1 VLLVAAVAS
10 IWPLRHAGTALVVT
24 REIDQPD
31 AIVSL
36 ASHEWERLPDAA
48 ALGRRAPHAKVV
60 LSQPISLNPY
70 NCHDCGHRVE
80 RLVAA
85 GIDARRIELMDRKV
99 YRTLDEAEA
108 FKEWAAPRGVR
119 SVVVVTSPYHTARAL
134 ASFEHVLKGT
144 GIVVGVHPA
153 SASPAELRGPGDP
166 GARSAGRNLN
176 GQEADA
182 AQEAAD
188 ATAASW
194 LLSAGASFR
203 RAA

>member
-1 VLLVAAVAS
+1 MLLVAAVAS

-85 GIDARRIELMDRKV
+85 GIDAKRIELMDREG
-99 YRTLDEAEA
+99 L
-108 FKEWAAPRGVR
+108 PHPGRGR
-119 SVVVVTSPYHTARAL
+119 SVQ
-134 ASFEHVLKGT
+134 GM
-144 GIVVGVHPA
+144 G
-153 SASPAELRGPGDP
+153 
-166 GARSAGRNLN
+166 
-176 GQEADA
+176 
-182 AQEAAD
+182 
-188 ATAASW
+188 
-194 LLSAGASFR
+194 
-203 RAA
+203 RAARRSIGGGGDLAVPHRAGIGVV